1 MPLSH
6 ELRPL
11 EVLQSTMDYL
21 IFNISSEIPSSKME
35 LARWYDFLWSRT
47 RAIRKV
53 FLKFKFIIIY
63 LGYYT
68 TNASK

>member
-1 MPLSH
+1 MPLPH

-21 IFNISSEIPSSKME
+21 ILNISSEIPTTKIE
-35 LARWYDFLWSRT
+35 LIRWCDFLWSRT

-53 FLKFKFIIIY
+53 FLILNFLLI
-63 LGYYT
+63 
-68 TNASK
+68 